1 MGSSPRKSLC
11 PRKVLSTKKCLS
23 SRKCLSIGKC
33 LSMEKCLSTG
43 NSQITSKFADHEAK
57 AGFTGRRGE
66 CLTVQLEGRV
76 KRERFCVIL
85 GECRLGSAESKML
98 PLVTCGKATYL
109 SYDWLE
115 PLSV

>member
-1 MGSSPRKSLC
+1 MGSSPRKSLCLRKVLSTKKCLSLRKSLC

-43 NSQITSKFADHEAK
+43 NSQITSKFVDHGAR

-76 KRERFCVIL
+76 KRERFCVI
-85 GECRLGSAESKML
+85 
-98 PLVTCGKATYL
+98 
-109 SYDWLE
+109 
-115 PLSV
+115 